1 MLSVGADTCVPFLIM
16 FWCVENSTG
25 EGVIK

>member
-16 FWCVENSTG
+16 FWCVEKSTG
-25 EGVIK
+25 EEVVK

>member
-16 FWCVENSTG
+16 FFGVEKSTG